1 MPEQLPTAPP
11 AFFIDIETVPAYEN
25 ILDAPEWMMEQFKR
39 RFKSMYDKHKDN
51 SNLSVD
57 YMEIW
62 NDVWKGNAALHAEFC
77 QIVSISIGKL
87 FYKEAVMCLKIK
99 NVMHY
104 DEKELL
110 KQFCVFIKDVDALC
124 AHNGKEFDFPIL
136 FRRMIIKKVKVPNIM
151 LVIGKKPYEL
161 PFEDTMDFY
170 SHTQWKNKVSLSL
183 LCESFG
189 IASPKGEITGADVAT
204 VWYNKEELPFE
215 KERIISTYNN
225 GDIVALA
232 LVYIQLK
239 QLDIVINPEQI
250 IYA

>member
-1 MPEQLPTAPP
+1 
-11 AFFIDIETVPAYEN
+11 
-25 ILDAPEWMMEQFKR
+25 
-39 RFKSMYDKHKDN
+39 
-51 SNLSVD
+51 
-57 YMEIW
+57 
-62 NDVWKGNAALHAEFC
+62 
-77 QIVSISIGKL
+77 
-87 FYKEAVMCLKIK
+87 
-99 NVMHY
+99 
-104 DEKELL
+104 
-110 KQFCVFIKDVDALC
+110 
-124 AHNGKEFDFPIL
+124 
-136 FRRMIIKKVKVPNIM
+136 MIIKKVKVPNIM